1 LRPEFLSLSR
11 SGKQRFGAENRDPK
25 RNTGSRSGM
34 QRFGAENRDSER
46 KTEIRSGNR
55 RIKWENILELTGIGE
70 KQM

>member
-1 LRPEFLSLSR
+1 MRPEFLSLSR

-34 QRFGAENRDSER
+34 QRFER

>member
-1 LRPEFLSLSR
+1 MQPEFLSLSR
-11 SGKQRFGAENRDPK
+11 SGKQRSGAENRKP
-25 RNTGSRSGM
+25 
-34 QRFGAENRDSER
+34 ER